1 MEATLKRR
9 RMAARFIVIALPLYL
24 LWRQSRRERRGA
36 DERRGPVRV
45 PDAESAVVQD
55 SGVRGAV
62 AFELPRV
69 FQQFPC
75 GALGSFPAFGP
86 VSNSVSLPST
96 HSSGAR

>member
-9 RMAARFIVIALPLYL
+9 RMAARFIVIDLPLYL

-45 PDAESAVVQD
+45 PDSESAVVQD

-62 AFELPRV
+62 AFELPRD
-69 FQQFPC
+69 FQQFPFC
-75 GALGSFPAFGP
+75 SLVPFPAFGQVP
-86 VSNSVSLPST
+86 HKGALL
-96 HSSGAR
+96 SSAAATP